1 LAVSFC
7 KVKAVTIETHTTDHA
22 RHRLLGLLAAL
33 VLLAV
38 IGLAFLNAAEPTLA
52 DRVTLLVLGIVAA
65 ILFWTPLARH
75 LETQHNVATFF
86 LTSAMFIVYGMARRV
101 GPDAGWALH
110 FSALPGD
117 EFVVSYAARAVV
129 LGALL
134 TAPAWGRHLT
144 GWTRSLLLATGVLAL
159 LAIGSFLLLR
169 RFYEV
174 GPTTTLDPT
183 PLPTLGMQTVEYGA
197 LALLCDAATRHPWTR
212 RLVLKVL
219 PLALLALWARHQFMA
234 APPVEE
240 DE

>member
-1 LAVSFC
+1 
-7 KVKAVTIETHTTDHA
+7 
-22 RHRLLGLLAAL
+22 LLAAFAL
-33 VLLAV
+33 IAV
-38 IGLAFLNAAEPTLA
+38 FGLAFLNAAEPTLA
-52 DRVTLLVLGIVAA
+52 DRVTLLALGVIAA

-75 LETQHNVATFF
+75 LENQQNVAAFA
-86 LTSAMFIVYGMARRV
+86 LTAAMFIVYGMARRV
-101 GPDAGWALH
+101 GPESGWALH

-117 EFVVSYAARAVV
+117 EFVISYAARIVL

-134 TAPAWGRHLT
+134 SAPAWGRHLS
-144 GWTRSLLLATGVLAL
+144 GWARSLLLTTAVLAL

-183 PLPTLGMQTVEYGA
+183 PLPNLGLQIVEYGA
-197 LALLCDAATRHPWTR
+197 LALLCDAATKHPWTR
-212 RLVLKVL
+212 RLVLRVL